1 LDQKLDKIKN
11 DENLTIEEKAKTFIK
26 EQWKVENDIIK
37 EYIDGEIRVNP
48 YGNIEFDFY
57 KENNS
62 SENAVENSK
71 ENDENTGVSKS
82 CIKMLKKIV
91 LIFLFNFCL

>member
-62 SENAVENSK
+62 ENAIENSK

>member
-1 LDQKLDKIKN
+1 MDQKLDKIKN

-62 SENAVENSK
+62 ENAIENSK

>member
-1 LDQKLDKIKN
+1 MDQKLDKIKN